1 MGVLAV
7 FGTFAPAPSTETE
20 QCVRLAVQS
29 RTWGVGGVK
38 EDVVIGSKFNL
49 HDVCVSRAAWLSKL
63 YRFCCNL
70 RCNRKGKEEGRGKGG
85 KRRREEGRKVERWR
99 GGEVERENEMCVCAV
114 GHCTQ
119 CVCVC
124 ELLMHRNSVV
134 DTHQFRF
141 QPGVGQCVPIA
152 FQDVDGHFTRAEV
165 VACKGNDLVPF
176 WCAAIRYFF
185 AVDGV
190 TI

>member
-1 MGVLAV
+1 M
-7 FGTFAPAPSTETE
+7 
-20 QCVRLAVQS
+20 
-29 RTWGVGGVK
+29 
-38 EDVVIGSKFNL
+38 
-49 HDVCVSRAAWLSKL
+49 
-63 YRFCCNL
+63 
-70 RCNRKGKEEGRGKGG
+70 
-85 KRRREEGRKVERWR
+85 ERWR
-99 GGEVERENEMCVCAV
+99 GRTRCVCVPLGIARNV
-114 GHCTQ
+114 